1 MRIMPALRRKDEATL
16 SETHKKL
23 KYSGEVGIVK
33 LPLNGVK
40 ILDLSTM
47 YPGPLCTMLLA
58 DYGAEVIRIEPPKGG
73 DLWRLSQPRLNG
85 LGMPYLQVNRN
96 KKSMT
101 LNLKEP
107 EAKEIFYDLVRT
119 ADVVVEQY
127 RPGVVKRLGIDYE
140 TVKQYNEKLVYCS
153 ISGYGQD
160 GPYRLKA
167 GHDIN
172 YISQAGILGLTARKG
187 EKPVIPGVQIGDIG
201 GGALYAVIG
210 ILIALMG
217 ARETGR
223 GQYVDT
229 AMFDGA
235 ISLMAWPACGTL
247 VGSKGL
253 EPEGSILIGQLA
265 CYNVYETKDGRYM
278 SLGAVENHLWG
289 NFCEFVGHPE
299 YTALQRDEEKQPE
312 MKAEISRIF
321 KERTL
326 AEWVEA
332 LAGVDCCWSAV
343 NTVDEAMEDPQVT
356 SRGMIIE
363 ITDPQG
369 EYGTVKMIGDPIK
382 LSDTPA
388 RKELFPPRKGEHT
401 KETLLSIGRSEE
413 EIADLRARG
422 VI

>member
-1 MRIMPALRRKDEATL
+1 M
-16 SETHKKL
+16 
-23 KYSGEVGIVK
+23 K
-33 LPLNGVK
+33 LPLEGVK

-58 DYGAEVIRIEPPKGG
+58 DYGADVIRIEPPKGG
-73 DLWRLSQPRLNG
+73 DLWRLSQPRVNG

-107 EAKEIFYDLVRT
+107 EAREIFYKLVKD

-140 TVKQYNEKLVYCS
+140 TVREYNEKLVYCS
-153 ISGYGQD
+153 ISGFGQD

-172 YISQAGILGLTARKG
+172 YVSYAGILGLTARKG

-210 ILIALMG
+210 ILMALMG
-217 ARETGR
+217 ARQTGR

-235 ISLMAWPACGTL
+235 ISLMGWPACGTL
-247 VGSKGL
+247 AGGKGL

-265 CYNVYETKDGRYM
+265 CYNVYETKDGRYI
-278 SLGAVENHLWG
+278 SLGAVEAHLWA
-289 NFCEFVGHPE
+289 NFCNYVGHPE
-299 YTALQRDEEKQPE
+299 YAELQREESRQAE
-312 MKAEISRIF
+312 MKSELARIF

-326 AEWVEA
+326 DQWKTD
-332 LAGVDCCWSAV
+332 LADVDCCWSPV
-343 NTVDEAMEDPQVT
+343 NTVDEAMADPQVE

-363 ITDPQG
+363 MADPKG
-369 EYGTVKMIGDPIK
+369 EYGTIKMIGNPIK
-382 LSDTPA
+382 LSETPA
-388 RKELFPPRKGEHT
+388 RQELFPPRKGEHT
-401 KETLLSIGRSEE
+401 KETMSALGCSEE
-413 EIADLRARG
+413 QIDDLKSRG